1 MWKLLNL
8 LPGKRRR
15 LEHELAREL
24 QYHIDRRVDDLLRT
38 GLSEPDARRQAALE
52 FGGVPQVQ
60 EEVRDTWVWA
70 WLDIGSRDLQY
81 AGRMLRRS
89 PAFALTALLSLALG
103 IGAATAIF
111 SLVDQVLFRPLQ
123 VREPDRLVYLEWR
136 GSDLTT
142 KWGSRSLMSYPLCRD
157 LQDQQQLFD
166 GVFCRHPTTVNLSTG
181 QQPTQF
187 RGEIVSGSYFTVLG
201 VAPHLGR
208 LIDRSDDLQ
217 PGGHPVVVVSHS
229 YWTNHLGSASDVI
242 GRKVL
247 VNNYPM
253 TVIGVAPASFTGID
267 PLVPP
272 AIWMPAMMTELAGNL
287 DSYWNR
293 MLDRR
298 AAWMHV
304 FGRLKPGATVDDA
317 KASLQPWFR
326 SMLES
331 DTRTEGF
338 PTVTAEQRREF
349 LSSTIDLESVPQ
361 GLSGLRGALERPLW
375 VLMAGTVVLL
385 LLAALNVAGLLLAR
399 GAARAREFTTR
410 MAIGATR
417 ARIASQLLVE
427 SLLIALMGGVLGMMA
442 APALS
447 RIVLSLLPQAGEVG
461 LRADLRVLVFALFAS
476 IVTAVVCGL
485 APALQTGRTP
495 LIASLNERSRT
506 ATAGAVRLRKT
517 LVAGQL
523 AFTLVLLIGSGLFV
537 QTLARLHENVGFDS
551 HNLVTV
557 SIDPPGIGYSEA
569 DAERVMRD
577 VLQRLQ
583 AIPAVERS
591 AIANS
596 GLLNGGAAA
605 SSITIES
612 DRRFA
617 GDRPAIRLR
626 VGPGFFA
633 TLGTSVIAG
642 RDFDERDVRPLGDKP
657 RAYRSVIVNE
667 SFARR
672 YFKDQ
677 DPVGVRLGLG
687 TRPDT
692 KTNIEIIGVVK
703 DFSRRT
709 LRDEQLEIMFLQ
721 YWDQDSSDGT
731 FYLRVRGSAET
742 AVASIRAAIAQADPA
757 LPATVTTFD
766 DQIDRSLRTERML
779 ASLSTAFGA
788 LALLLAVIGL
798 YGVMSLVV
806 TQRTQEIGVRMALGA
821 TRAAALWLII
831 RDASVMIAA
840 GTMVALPAV
849 WAVRRF
855 VESQLFGV
863 EVLHPPTIAIAAV
876 VLIAVGLAAAML
888 PAWRAASV
896 NPTDALRC

>member
-38 GLSEPDARRQAALE
+38 GLSEAEARREVALE
-52 FGGVPQVQ
+52 FGGVSQVQ
-60 EEVRDTWVWA
+60 EEARDTWVWTC
-70 WLDIGSRDLQY
+70 LDNCGRDLRY
-81 AGRMLRRS
+81 AGRLLRRS

-111 SLVDQVLFRPLQ
+111 SLVDQVLLRPLP
-123 VREPDRLVYLEWR
+123 VTEPDRLVYLKWR
-136 GSDLTT
+136 GSDLTA
-142 KWGSRSLMSYPLCRD
+142 KWGSGSLMSYPLCRD
-157 LQDQQQLFD
+157 LQDLQQVFD
-166 GVFCRHPTTVNLSTG
+166 GVFCRYPTTVNLSTG
-181 QQPTQF
+181 QQATQF

-201 VAPHLGR
+201 VTPHLGR

-229 YWTNHLGSASDVI
+229 YWRNHLGSASGVI
-242 GRKVL
+242 GQKVL

-253 TVIGVAPASFTGID
+253 TVIGVAPATFTGVD

-298 AAWMHV
+298 TAWMHV
-304 FGRLKPGATVDDA
+304 VGRLKPGATVGDA
-317 KASLQPWFR
+317 KESVQPWFR

-338 PTVTAEQRREF
+338 PTVTAEQRRRF
-349 LSSTIDLESVPQ
+349 LSSTIDVESVPQ
-361 GLSGLRGALERPLW
+361 GLSGLRGAIERPLW

-417 ARIASQLLVE
+417 ARIARQLLVE

-447 RIVLSLLPQAGEVG
+447 RIALSLLPQAGDISV
-461 LRADLRVLVFALFAS
+461 RTDLRVLVFALFAI
-476 IVTAVVCGL
+476 IVTAVMCGL

-495 LIASLNERSRT
+495 LIASLNERSRM
-506 ATAGAVRLRKT
+506 AAAGAVRLRKT

-523 AFTLVLLIGSGLFV
+523 AFTLVLLIGSGLFI
-537 QTLARLHENVGFDS
+537 QTLTRLQGNVGFDS

-557 SIDPPGIGYSEA
+557 SVDPPASGYSES
-569 DAERVMRD
+569 DAERMMRD
-577 VLQRLQ
+577 LMRRLQ
-583 AIPAVERS
+583 AIPIVERS
-591 AIANS
+591 AIANT
-596 GLLNGGAAA
+596 GILNGGAAA
-605 SSITIES
+605 SSITVQS
-612 DRRFA
+612 DHRFA

-633 TLGTSVIAG
+633 TLGTPVIAG
-642 RDFDERDVRPLGDKP
+642 RDFDERDVRPPGDKP

-672 YFKDQ
+672 YFTGH
-677 DPVGVRLGLG
+677 DPVGARLGLG
-687 TRPDT
+687 ARPDT
-692 KTNIEIIGVVK
+692 STNIEIIGVVK

-709 LRDEQLEIMFLQ
+709 LRDEQLEIIFLQ

-742 AVASIRAAIAQADPA
+742 AAPSIRAAIAQVDPA
-757 LPATVTTFD
+757 LPVTVTTVD

-779 ASLSTAFGA
+779 ASLSTVFGGF
-788 LALLLAVIGL
+788 ALLLAAIGL
-798 YGVMSLVV
+798 YGVMSFVV

-821 TRAAALWLII
+821 TRAAALWLIV
-831 RDASVMIAA
+831 RDASLMIAA
-840 GTMVALPAV
+840 GTMIALPAT
-849 WAVRRF
+849 WALRRF
-855 VESQLFGV
+855 VESQLFGI
-863 EVLHPPTIAIAAV
+863 EPLHPPTIVIAAV
-876 VLIAVGLAAAML
+876 VLIAVGLAATMV

-896 NPTDALRC
+896 NPTDALRG

>member
-8 LPGKRRR
+8 LPGQRRR

-24 QYHIDRRVDDLLRT
+24 QYHIDRRRDDLLRT
-38 GLSEPDARRQAALE
+38 GLSETEARRQVTLE
-52 FGGVPQVQ
+52 FGGIPQVQ
-60 EEVRDTWVWA
+60 EEVRDTWVWTC
-70 WLDIGSRDLQY
+70 LDNRSRDLRY
-81 AGRMLRRS
+81 AGRLLRRS
-89 PAFALTALLSLALG
+89 PAFAVTAVFSLALG

-111 SLVDQVLFRPLQ
+111 SLVDQVLLRSLP

-157 LQDQQQLFD
+157 LQDQQLFE

-181 QQPTQF
+181 QQPEQF
-187 RGEIVSGSYFTVLG
+187 RGEIVSGTYFTLLG

-208 LIDRSDDLQ
+208 LINPSDDLQ

-253 TVIGVAPASFTGID
+253 TVIGVAPAGFTGVD
-267 PLVPP
+267 PMVPP

-304 FGRLKPGATVDDA
+304 FGRLKPGATVDDTS
-317 KASLQPWFR
+317 ASLQPWFR

-331 DTRTEGF
+331 DTRTESF
-338 PTVTAEQRREF
+338 PNVTAEQRHDF
-349 LSSTIDLESVPQ
+349 MSSTIDLESVPQ

-385 LLAALNVAGLLLAR
+385 LLAAINVAGLLLAR

-427 SLLIALMGGVLGMMA
+427 SLLIALAGGVLGMTA

-447 RIVLSLLPQAGEVG
+447 RMVLSLLPQAADVG
-461 LRADLRVLVFALFAS
+461 LRTDLRVLVFAFFAS
-476 IVTAVVCGL
+476 VVTAVVCGL

-506 ATAGAVRLRKT
+506 AAAGAVRLRKT

-537 QTLARLHENVGFDS
+537 QTLTRLRGNVGFDS
-551 HNLVTV
+551 QNLVTV
-557 SIDPPGIGYSEA
+557 SVDPPGIGYSEA

-577 VLQRLQ
+577 VLRGLQ
-583 AIPAVERS
+583 AIPVVERS
-591 AIANS
+591 AIANT
-596 GLLNGGAAA
+596 GLLNGGASA
-605 SSITIES
+605 SSVTIQS
-612 DRRFA
+612 DRRFV

-633 TLGTSVIAG
+633 TLGTPVIAG
-642 RDFDERDVRPLGDKP
+642 RDFDERDVRPPGDKP
-657 RAYRSVIVNE
+657 RGYRSAIVNE

-672 YFKDQ
+672 YFADQ
-677 DPVGVRLGLG
+677 DPVGARLGLG
-687 TRPDT
+687 ARPDT
-692 KTNIEIIGVVK
+692 RTNIEIIGVVK
-703 DFSRRT
+703 DFSRRS

-731 FYLRVRGSAET
+731 FYLRVRGRAEI
-742 AVASIRAAIAQADPA
+742 AAASIRAAIAQVDPV
-757 LPATVTTFD
+757 LPMTLSTFD

-779 ASLSTAFGA
+779 ATLSTAFGA

-798 YGVMSLVV
+798 YGVMSFVV

-821 TRAAALWLII
+821 TRANALWLII
-831 RDASVMIAA
+831 RDASWMIAA
-840 GTMVALPAV
+840 GTLVAVPAV
-849 WAVRRF
+849 WGARRF

-863 EVLHPPTIAIAAV
+863 EPLHPPTIAIAAV